1 MIKQQQIQQQPW
13 YEVLEKIN
21 KAPIPDTLAKTLLTL
36 YSFQGSNEHAWP
48 SWRAIA
54 ERRGLSGT
62 TCRIHTAALIR
73 AGYITVESRQGK
85 SNIIGYPFLHTDTLQ
100 PIEQIAYPVTPIEVT
115 GSEEGQV
122 TAYPVTPIEVAD
134 RPVTPIEVAPNK
146 AVEITKKQQ
155 QAPTTPKAVVF
166 ANAIEQPTATPDPN
180 DTLQNQWQDWAEQN
194 PKITNPTGYAIAAAR
209 AGRQIPEQQENYEEH
224 GGKERELVGDIDARM
239 RAAGYFTREELQQIV
254 PLKAAIEAATANLP
268 ENYDGQETIRQI
280 TNGTLLAGGELFTYA
295 DSFGDQEPTT

>member
-13 YEVLEKIN
+13 YEILHKIN
-21 KAPIPDTLAKTLLTL
+21 RAPIPDKLKLTLLTL
-36 YSFQGSNEHAWP
+36 YSFKGSNEYAWP

-54 ERRGLSGT
+54 ERRGVSEA
-62 TCRIHTAALIR
+62 TARRHRSALVR
-73 AGYITVESRQGK
+73 GGYISMQSRSGK
-85 SNIIGYPFLHTDTLQ
+85 SSILGYPFLHTDTLQ
-100 PIEQIAYPVTPIEVT
+100 PIEQIADPDHSIECKGSDGSKVTGEGLHPIECK
-115 GSEEGQV
+115 GRGLH
-122 TAYPVTPIEVAD
+122 PIECY
-134 RPVTPIEVAPNK
+134 PNK
-146 AVEITKKQQ
+146 AVEYTKKQQ

-254 PLKAAIEAATANLP
+254 PLKAAIEAATTNLP